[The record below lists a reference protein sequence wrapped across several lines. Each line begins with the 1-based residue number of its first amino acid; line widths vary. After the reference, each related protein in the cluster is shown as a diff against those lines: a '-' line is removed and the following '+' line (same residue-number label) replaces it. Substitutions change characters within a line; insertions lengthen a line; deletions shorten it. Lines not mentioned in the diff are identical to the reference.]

1 MINNNTTIT
10 TPTAI
15 VRRDRAYTGLR
26 TVTTPVL
33 AISARQCDLHDSPRP
48 PLRML
53 HCTKYFS
60 RALVCLNTTE
70 VRVLTATF
78 TASSC
83 LAARQEPSPH
93 LHSWSNSTQLVTP
106 LTLLSTVITRRSRRI
121 FTFFTSSRASREHR
135 LQRLPAVV
143 CTVFFT
149 DCSEVWGV
157 AKELAWPKQYTS

>member
-1 MINNNTTIT
+1 MTI
-10 TPTAI
+10 
-15 VRRDRAYTGLR
+15 
-26 TVTTPVL
+26 PVL
-33 AISARQCDLHDSPRP
+33 AISACQRDLQNSPRP

-83 LAARQEPSPH
+83 LAESQEPSPH
-93 LHSWSNSTQLVTP
+93 LHSWSNSMQLVTP

-121 FTFFTSSRASREHR
+121 FTFFTSRRASHEHR
-135 LQRLPAVV
+135 FQRLPAVV

-149 DCSEVWGV
+149 DCSEIGGV
-157 AKELAWPKQYTS
+157 AKELA